1 MYLPRRTNIETKL
14 LRPVPVTAT
23 GGLVWLILI
32 NVTDWLRGKKS
43 DSTDWWSGVNP
54 FKTFYTFEQIYKP
67 VLKRYNML

>member
-54 FKTFYTFEQIYKP
+54 IKLFTPLNKFTNPF
-67 VLKRYNML
+67 